1 MATSHRVLVGFA
13 LLFFDLA
20 ITLTVA
26 AQSQTSGIPPD
37 SSLLPTTDPAV
48 PTTRVQP
55 LIEPVRVTV
64 ERQGGIDW
72 GHLVGQSLLFMSVEN
87 TFRCATE
94 EGTRDGFSNPFFR
107 GYFNSVGNLHG
118 WSDGDPFYVNY
129 VGHPMQG
136 AVSGYIWTQ
145 NDRAYRDI
153 EFGQNRRYW
162 KGKLRGTAYSYIY
175 SVLFE
180 IGPISEASIGNIQ
193 AYYPQQGF
201 VDHVVTP
208 VIGLGWSIAEDAL
221 DQYFIKYLEM
231 RTSNSWARLLVRGGL
246 NPARSMAN
254 ALAFRPPWHRDN
266 RPGVRSSPQ
275 LRDLEFME
283 TLGERNSALIKSS
296 PPSGVAPFEVNLA
309 AKIKTYVGNDHAEP
323 CVGGGGS
330 GALRFASQ
338 WQFVVDVSGCKLLGL
353 ETNLS
358 GDSLSY
364 LAGAR
369 WTPHPSGRWSPH
381 GEFLIGGTK
390 LTQELVDPQLK
401 KAIESSAAKS
411 DSANLRHSLYSKDWE
426 TNGFTIQAGSGL
438 DVKLNSALSYR
449 VANLEYSH
457 SWTKELNGIN
467 YQNGL
472 QFTTGLILR
481 MGTW

>member
-1 MATSHRVLVGFA
+1 MVISHRIIIGIVFLA
-13 LLFFDLA
+13 LA
-20 ITLTVA
+20 ITLSVA
-26 AQSQTSGIPPD
+26 AQSQSIDVFASPAPASDSGA
-37 SSLLPTTDPAV
+37 PTTPV
-48 PTTRVQP
+48 NSVIR
-55 LIEPVRVTV
+55 PVRITTEQQKGV
-64 ERQGGIDW
+64 DW
-72 GHLVGQSLLFMSVEN
+72 GRLVNQSLFFLIFEN
-87 TFRCATE
+87 AFRCATE
-94 EGTRDGFSNPFFR
+94 QGTRDGFSNPFFR
-107 GYFNSVGNLHG
+107 GYLNSVGNLHG
-118 WSDGDPFYVNY
+118 WNDGDPFLVNY

-136 AVSGYIWTQ
+136 AVSGYLWTQ
-145 NDRAYRDI
+145 NDRGYRDI
-153 EFGQNRRYW
+153 QFGSNRRYW
-162 KGKLRGTAYSYIY
+162 KGKLRGAAYSYVY
-175 SVLFE
+175 SALFE
-180 IGPISEASIGNIQ
+180 IGPMSEASIGNIQ

-221 DQYFIKYLEM
+221 DQYFIRYVER

-254 ALAFRPPWHRDN
+254 VLAVRPPWHRDN
-266 RPGVRSSPQ
+266 RPGVLSAQ
-275 LRDLEFME
+275 LQDAEFMKS
-283 TLGERNSALIKSS
+283 LGGRNTALRKVD
-296 PPSGVAPFEVNLA
+296 PPPGVAPFEFNLSTNINTYLGAEHA
-309 AKIKTYVGNDHAEP
+309 AP

-330 GALRFASQ
+330 AALRLSPQ
-338 WQFVVDVSGCKLLGL
+338 WQFVVDVGGCKLLGL
-353 ETNLS
+353 ENNLS

-369 WTPHPSGRWSPH
+369 WTPHASGRWSPH
-381 GEFLIGGTK
+381 AEFLIGGTK

-401 KAIESSAAKS
+401 KAIESSAVKS
-411 DSANLRHSLYSKDWE
+411 DSANLLHSLYSKDWE

-472 QFTTGLILR
+472 QFTTGLVLR